1 MSELKDRLKEES
13 EKCLAS
19 YEAWDADRKKSDE
32 RETLQE
38 SIHDLRKVVSRLEI
52 EIAISERD
60 KVNSKPLPIP
70 SHRSQSKKDGGNESI
85 LPDGGHTDGNS
96 GNNNKGGKSN
106 NRSGGAARRPRTRR
120 PAPKNAD

>member
-1 MSELKDRLKEES
+1 MSDLQDRLKEAS
-13 EKCLAS
+13 EKCLTA
-19 YEAWDADRKKSDE
+19 YEAWGADNKKMDE

-70 SHRSQSKKDGGNESI
+70 SHRSQNKQDGGNESI
-85 LPDGGHTDGNS
+85 LPDGGHTEGNS
-96 GNNNKGGKSN
+96 KSGAKSN
-106 NRSGGAARRPRTRR
+106 GHSKSGSTRRPRTRR
-120 PAPKNAD
+120 PAPKSAD